1 MSIIRSGIFA
11 PAGLPGRRNLHQKA
25 PQQSLSMSLCPPEVV
40 SYLITG
46 CGSWCAGSAWRGNVH
61 TIHAASSGII
71 PKSTKTGR
79 NE

>member
-1 MSIIRSGIFA
+1 MSIIRSEVFA
-11 PAGLPGRRNLHQKA
+11 QSDLPGRRNLHQKM
-25 PQQSLSMSLCPPEVV
+25 PQQLLCMSLCPPEVL

-46 CGSWCAGSAWRGNVH
+46 CRSWCAGSAWRGNVH